1 MLRFYCY
8 PKSTHFLKRMTC
20 PKAEDNMHEEGGD
33 KGNGG
38 EGTVNQ
44 MAGEVLMDDSERKHL
59 PIS

>member
-1 MLRFYCY
+1 
-8 PKSTHFLKRMTC
+8 MTC